1 MTTMG
6 TSSLAA
12 LAQMRSGVK
21 SCRWSSWDQT
31 GGNRDN
37 WPIKAGETVVLG
49 QTDGPGCVR
58 HIWMTTGENENNLK
72 RLVLRA
78 FWDGEKTPSVQ
89 CPVGDFFGLGHAKP
103 IYHESLPVQTSYLG
117 MNCWWSMPFAEGARF
132 EVTNDSDKD
141 SFLYFY
147 IDYEAWT
154 AVDDAQ
160 NSGRFHANWRRELV
174 TRGDAPVGP
183 NASGQDQRLNATGQD
198 NYLVLEATG
207 KGHYAGCYLHL
218 DTNETGWW
226 GEGDDMFFIDD
237 EPWPPRLHGTGTEDY
252 FCGAWN
258 YNQLEIPYSTPY
270 YGYHFKGNQDYTG
283 KHSQYRFHVE
293 DPVYFEKCLR
303 FSIEHGHANDRQGDW
318 VSTAFWYQTGR
329 TQPLPDVGTFID
341 REPYGF
347 GSLERWPGKDRSGLP
362 S

>member
-117 MNCWWSMPFAEGARF
+117 MNCW
-132 EVTNDSDKD
+132 
-141 SFLYFY
+141 
-147 IDYEAWT
+147 
-154 AVDDAQ
+154 
-160 NSGRFHANWRRELV
+160 
-174 TRGDAPVGP
+174 
-183 NASGQDQRLNATGQD
+183 
-198 NYLVLEATG
+198 
-207 KGHYAGCYLHL
+207 
-218 DTNETGWW
+218 
-226 GEGDDMFFIDD
+226 
-237 EPWPPRLHGTGTEDY
+237 
-252 FCGAWN
+252 
-258 YNQLEIPYSTPY
+258 
-270 YGYHFKGNQDYTG
+270 
-283 KHSQYRFHVE
+283 
-293 DPVYFEKCLR
+293 
-303 FSIEHGHANDRQGDW
+303 
-318 VSTAFWYQTGR
+318 
-329 TQPLPDVGTFID
+329 
-341 REPYGF
+341 
-347 GSLERWPGKDRSGLP
+347 
-362 S
+362 